1 MRVISEIKTCEDWM
15 LKVSFTDGAV
25 RLYDVKPLLASEAFT
40 ELKDPN
46 LFKRV
51 RNCSYFI
58 EWENEA
64 DLSSDTLYLEGK
76 AVSH

>member
-1 MRVISEIKTCEDWM
+1 MRTISDIKACEDWI
-15 LKVSFTDGAV
+15 LTVSFTDGAV
-25 RLYDVKPLLASEAFT
+25 RLFDLKPLLASEAFT
-40 ELKDPN
+40 ELKDPD

-76 AVSH
+76 AVLH

>member
-1 MRVISEIKTCEDWM
+1 MRTISDVKAYEDWK
-15 LKVSFTDGAV
+15 LKVSFTDGAI
-25 RLYDVKPLLASEAFT
+25 RLYDVKPLLSSEAFI
-40 ELKDPN
+40 ELNDPD

-76 AVSH
+76 EVFH

>member
-1 MRVISEIKTCEDWM
+1 MRAITEIKVYEDWM
-15 LKVSFTDGAV
+15 LKVSFADGAI
-25 RLYDVKPLLASEAFT
+25 RLYDVKPLLTCEAFM
-40 ELKDPN
+40 ELNDPV

-58 EWENEA
+58 EWDNEA

-76 AVSH
+76 ELFH